1 MNEDVGP
8 LPRATGKLT
17 FLIIATIT
25 VAMIATTCRDSEA
38 TPPNDR
44 PVAGDAAPDFTVLLI
59 SGGTFSLAEH
69 LETDGRPI
77 VLNFWASWCAPC
89 REEMPAF
96 DIISQE
102 KPSVLV
108 LGIAISNTPEDAAE
122 FAEIIGVSYLLAIDN
137 EGQVNER
144 YPSLGLPTTWVIDE
158 NGIIRQEVIGL
169 VDAERLREVINGEFG
184 F

>member
-1 MNEDVGP
+1 MNENVGP

-17 FLIIATIT
+17 FLIIAAIAIAA
-25 VAMIATTCRDSEA
+25 VAATCRDSEA
-38 TPPNDR
+38 APPSDR
-44 PVAGDAAPDFTVLLI
+44 PVVGGAAPYFTVPLI
-59 SGGTFSLAEH
+59 SGGTFSLAKH
-69 LETDGRPI
+69 LAADGRPI

-108 LGIAISNTPEDAAE
+108 LGVAISNTPEDAAE
-122 FAEIIGVSYLLAIDN
+122 FAEIVGVSYLLAIDN

-169 VDAERLREVINGEFG
+169 VGTERLREIINGEFG